1 MGSNPTFFK
10 KHPQKI
16 FCSAGGVHCPSQ
28 TIPTQSFSADS
39 YMRME
44 AATSEDSYMRMEAG
58 MESDYMRMEAGSVRL
73 CQPPPLTSRH
83 RQRMQTEAETAETE
97 EPIFHLE
104 QKV

>member
-1 MGSNPTFFK
+1 
-10 KHPQKI
+10 
-16 FCSAGGVHCPSQ
+16 
-28 TIPTQSFSADS
+28 
-39 YMRME
+39 
-44 AATSEDSYMRMEAG
+44 MRMEAG

>member
-1 MGSNPTFFK
+1 
-10 KHPQKI
+10 
-16 FCSAGGVHCPSQ
+16 
-28 TIPTQSFSADS
+28 
-39 YMRME
+39 MRME

-83 RQRMQTEAETAETE
+83 RQRMQTEKETAETE